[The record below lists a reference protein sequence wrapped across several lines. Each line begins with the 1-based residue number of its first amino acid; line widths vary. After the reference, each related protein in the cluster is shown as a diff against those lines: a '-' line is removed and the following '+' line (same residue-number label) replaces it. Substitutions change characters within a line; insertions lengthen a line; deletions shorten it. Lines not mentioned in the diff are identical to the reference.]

1 VYAAA
6 DAAIIGTKEFELEQ
20 LLNGNLSF
28 LYLR

>member
-6 DAAIIGTKEFELEQ
+6 DAAIIGTKEFELE
-20 LLNGNLSF
+20 LNGNLSF